1 MRLFV
6 FKIFFA
12 VIHPPIDLK
21 ETQYTEKTTYSLDI
35 NGKERIYMVHA
46 WAPFGVECSSVET
59 LDNEFVGKITW
70 YKKVAAAT
78 PGL

>member
-1 MRLFV
+1 
-6 FKIFFA
+6 
-12 VIHPPIDLK
+12 
-21 ETQYTEKTTYSLDI
+21 
-35 NGKERIYMVHA
+35 MVHA